1 MAPLRK
7 LASLGV
13 SGWRDLI
20 RAQLALLRAQWRLRR
35 EPIGALAVRERTTPG
50 EQGGSAGR
58 ARAIAVAVDRAARF
72 GIFRPYCLVRA
83 IALRDLLVRDGIHGG
98 SIRVGVRR
106 HQGKFEAH
114 AWVRWGDEVLG
125 DLPEHVAQFTEVEDL
140 RVLLRR

>member
-13 SGWRDLI
+13 GGWRDLC

-35 EPIGALAVRERTTPG
+35 EPIGALAIRERSAPG
-50 EQGGSAGR
+50 EHGGLAGR
-58 ARAIAVAVDRAARF
+58 AHAIALAVDRVARF

-83 IALRDLLVRDGIHGG
+83 MALRDLLVREGIHGG

-106 HQGKFEAH
+106 HRGTFEAH

-125 DLPEHVAQFTEVEDL
+125 DLPEHVARFTEVEDL